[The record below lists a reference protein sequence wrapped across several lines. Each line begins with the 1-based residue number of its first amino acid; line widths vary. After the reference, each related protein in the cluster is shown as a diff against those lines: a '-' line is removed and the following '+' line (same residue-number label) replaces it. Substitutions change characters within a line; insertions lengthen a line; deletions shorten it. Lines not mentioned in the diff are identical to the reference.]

1 MQGVLNEIQQEKS
14 HRKVAKPKII
24 DEFTDDKT
32 VVAEKAVF
40 RQDMQSKF
48 EDYVKNITKIKND
61 SKLLIIKRGKSKSNL
76 NEHIISSYAI
86 KADKFE
92 SIVNDKIK

>member
-40 RQDMQSKF
+40 R
-48 EDYVKNITKIKND
+48 
-61 SKLLIIKRGKSKSNL
+61 
-76 NEHIISSYAI
+76 
-86 KADKFE
+86 
-92 SIVNDKIK
+92 

>member
-1 MQGVLNEIQQEKS
+1 
-14 HRKVAKPKII
+14 
-24 DEFTDDKT
+24 
-32 VVAEKAVF
+32 
-40 RQDMQSKF
+40 MQSKF